1 VAAERPASMTTITQV
16 AQRAGV
22 GVATVSRV
30 LNRSPRVSEP
40 TRIRVLEVIDELG
53 YAPNAAARALSTGRT
68 RTVGV
73 VAPFFTQPS
82 VVERLRAVSRV
93 IAGAG
98 YQLVLFDVEGPDRMI
113 ELAAGGRLDG
123 LLCVSVAP
131 SAEELARFRG
141 SGVPV
146 ILVDAE
152 QDGSPGVFIDDVE
165 GGRLAVRHLLA
176 LGHRRIGFIGDR
188 EPHPYGFTSSARRR
202 AGAAEECDAAGA
214 ELIVLRGPYGREEAR
229 SIAAKML
236 AGGDP
241 PTAIFAP
248 SDLQALGVLE
258 AAEDLGLRVPQ
269 DLSVVGFDDIE
280 VARYAGL
287 TTVAQPLEESG
298 LLGAQL
304 LLQALE
310 GEPGS
315 TQRLELRLVVRSTT
329 GSPSQAPRSEAG
341 STDPPG
347 WHISSQINRTR
358 GSSCRD
364 VSQH

>member
-1 VAAERPASMTTITQV
+1 MTTISQV

-40 TRIRVLEVIDELG
+40 TRIRVLEAIDELG

-82 VVERLRAVSRV
+82 VVERLRAVSKV
-93 IAGAG
+93 IAAAG
-98 YQLVLFDVEGPDRMI
+98 YQLVLFDVEGPDRFV

-123 LLCVSVAP
+123 LLCVSVHPTAD
-131 SAEELARFRG
+131 ELRRFDAA
-141 SGVPV
+141 GVPV
-146 ILVDAE
+146 TLVDSE
-152 QDGSPGVFIDDVE
+152 LPGVPGVFIDDVE
-165 GGRLAVRHLLA
+165 GGRLAAEHLLA
-176 LGHRRIGFIGDR
+176 LGHRRIGYIGDR
-188 EPHPYGFTSSARRR
+188 EPHPFGFTSSARRR
-202 AGAAEECDAAGA
+202 IGAAAAVEEAGA
-214 ELIVLRGPYGREEAR
+214 ELVVRRGPHGRDEAR
-229 SIAAKML
+229 AIATQLLTGEDA
-236 AGGDP
+236 

-258 AAEDLGLRVPQ
+258 AAEDLRLDVPG

-298 LLGAQL
+298 KRGAEML
-304 LLQALE
+304 IGALM
-310 GEPGS
+310 GHPIR
-315 TQRLELRLVVRSTT
+315 TQRLELRLVVRRTTAAPPRVPARQTSPMWHQSTT
-329 GSPSQAPRSEAG
+329 EEIGQ
-341 STDPPG
+341 
-347 WHISSQINRTR
+347 R
-358 GSSCRD
+358 GAKCPD
-364 VSQH
+364 V

>member
-1 VAAERPASMTTITQV
+1 MTTISQV

-40 TRIRVLEVIDELG
+40 TRIRVLEAIDELG

-93 IAGAG
+93 ISGAG
-98 YQLVLFDVEGPDRMI
+98 YQLVLFDVEGPDRFV

-123 LLCVSVAP
+123 LLCVSIHP
-131 SAEELARFRG
+131 TAEELRRFEAAR
-141 SGVPV
+141 VPV
-146 ILVDAE
+146 VLVDTE
-152 QDGSPGVFIDDVE
+152 QPGVPGVFIDDVE
-165 GGRLAVRHLLA
+165 GGRLAAQHLLD
-176 LGHRRIGFIGDR
+176 LGHRRIGYIGDR
-188 EPHPYGFTSSARRR
+188 EPHPFGFTSSARRR
-202 AGAAEECDAAGA
+202 IGAAAAVEETG
-214 ELIVLRGPYGREEAR
+214 ELVVRRGPHGREEAR
-229 SIAAKML
+229 AIAIRML
-236 AGGDP
+236 TSEDP

-258 AAEDLGLRVPQ
+258 AAEDLRLDVPG

-298 LLGAQL
+298 KRGAEML
-304 LLQALE
+304 IGALMGKPIRAE
-310 GEPGS
+310 
-315 TQRLELRLVVRSTT
+315 RLELRLIVRRTTAAPPREPARRTSSLWHQST
-329 GSPSQAPRSEAG
+329 SEEIG
-341 STDPPG
+341 
-347 WHISSQINRTR
+347 QR
-358 GSSCRD
+358 GAKCPD
-364 VSQH
+364 V

>member
-1 VAAERPASMTTITQV
+1 MTTITQV

-93 IAGAG
+93 LAGAG
-98 YQLVLFDVEGPDRMI
+98 YQLVLFDVEGPDRFV

-123 LLCVSVAP
+123 LLCVSVSP
-131 SAEELARFRG
+131 SADELERFAAG
-141 SGVPV
+141 GVPV
-146 ILVDAE
+146 VLVDTE
-152 QDGSPGVFIDDVE
+152 HPGSAGVSIDDVE
-165 GGRLAVRHLLA
+165 GGRMAAEHLIA
-176 LGHRRIGFIGDR
+176 LGHRRIGYIGDR
-188 EPHPYGFTSSARRR
+188 EPHPHGFTSSARRR
-202 AGAAEECDAAGA
+202 MGATEACKRAGA
-214 ELIVLRGPYGREEAR
+214 ELVVLRGPHGRDEAR
-229 SIAAKML
+229 AIATDL
-236 AGGDP
+236 LTSDDP

-258 AAEDLGLRVPQ
+258 AAEDLRLGVPD

-298 LLGAQL
+298 RRGAEMLLGSLA
-304 LLQALE
+304 
-310 GEPGS
+310 GEPAGAE
-315 TQRLELRLVVRSTT
+315 RLALRLVVRRTTAAPSRLAAHPSLPLWHQSTEEI
-329 GSPSQAPRSEAG
+329 GQ
-341 STDPPG
+341 
-347 WHISSQINRTR
+347 R
-358 GSSCRD
+358 GATCPN
-364 VSQH
+364 V

>member
-1 VAAERPASMTTITQV
+1 MTTITQV

-40 TRIRVLEVIDELG
+40 TRVRVLEAIDELG

-93 IAGAG
+93 LAEAG
-98 YQLVLFDVEGPDRMI
+98 YQLVLFDVEGPVRFV

-123 LLCVSVAP
+123 LLCVSVHPTAD
-131 SAEELARFRG
+131 ELDRFEAA
-141 SGVPV
+141 GVRVTV
-146 ILVDAE
+146 IDTELPGV
-152 QDGSPGVFIDDVE
+152 PGVFIDDVE
-165 GGRLAVRHLLA
+165 GGRLAAEHLLS
-176 LGHRRIGFIGDR
+176 LGHRRIGFIADR
-188 EPHPYGFTSSARRR
+188 EPHPFGFTSSARRR
-202 AGAAEECDAAGA
+202 IGATEAIEAAGA
-214 ELIVLRGPYGREEAR
+214 QLVLRRGPHDRDKAR
-229 SIAAKML
+229 TIAHSML
-236 AGGDP
+236 TGEDA

-258 AAEDLGLRVPQ
+258 AAEDLGLDVPG

-298 LLGAQL
+298 KRGAEML
-304 LLQALE
+304 IGALAGAPVDAE
-310 GEPGS
+310 
-315 TQRLELRLVVRSTT
+315 RLELRLVVRRTT
-329 GSPSQAPRSEAG
+329 APPRESARQTTTLWHQSISEEIG
-341 STDPPG
+341 
-347 WHISSQINRTR
+347 QR
-358 GSSCRD
+358 GATCQD
-364 VSQH
+364 V

>member
-1 VAAERPASMTTITQV
+1 MTTITQV

-40 TRIRVLEVIDELG
+40 TRTRVLEAIDELG

-93 IAGAG
+93 IAAAG
-98 YQLVLFDVEGPDRMI
+98 YQLVLFDVEGPDRFV

-123 LLCVSVAP
+123 LLCVSVHP
-131 SAEELARFRG
+131 TAEELRRFE
-141 SGVPV
+141 SAGVPV
-146 ILVDAE
+146 TLVDTE
-152 QDGSPGVFIDDVE
+152 HPGVPGVFIDDVE
-165 GGRLAVRHLLA
+165 GGRLAAEHLLA
-176 LGHRRIGFIGDR
+176 LGHRRIGYIGDR
-188 EPHPYGFTSSARRR
+188 EPHPFGFTSSARRR
-202 AGAAEECDAAGA
+202 IGATGAIEEAGA
-214 ELIVLRGPYGREEAR
+214 ELVVRRGPHGRDQAR
-229 SIAAKML
+229 AITIDML
-236 AGGDP
+236 TSEDP

-258 AAEDLGLRVPQ
+258 AAEDLGLDVPG

-298 LLGAQL
+298 KRGAEML
-304 LLQALE
+304 I
-310 GEPGS
+310 GS
-315 TQRLELRLVVRSTT
+315 LVGQPIRAERLELRLVVRRTTAAPPREPARPTLSLWHQSSTEKI
-329 GSPSQAPRSEAG
+329 GQ
-341 STDPPG
+341 
-347 WHISSQINRTR
+347 R
-358 GSSCRD
+358 GATCPD
-364 VSQH
+364 V

>member
-1 VAAERPASMTTITQV
+1 MTTITQV

-40 TRIRVLEVIDELG
+40 TRIRVLEAIDELG

-93 IAGAG
+93 ISDAG
-98 YQLVLFDVEGPDRMI
+98 YHLVLFDVEGPDRFF

-123 LLCVSVAP
+123 LLCISVHP
-131 SAEELARFRG
+131 TVEELGRFEAAGVRVALIDTEQP
-141 SGVPV
+141 GVP
-146 ILVDAE
+146 A
-152 QDGSPGVFIDDVE
+152 VFIDDVE
-165 GGRLAVRHLLA
+165 GGRMAVEHLLA

-188 EPHPYGFTSSARRR
+188 EPHPFGFTSNARRR
-202 AGAAEECDAAGA
+202 IGATAAVEEAGA
-214 ELIVLRGPYGREEAR
+214 EIIVLRGPHGREEAR
-229 SIAAKML
+229 ALATSML
-236 AGGDP
+236 TSADP

-248 SDLQALGVLE
+248 SDLEALGVLE
-258 AAEDLGLRVPQ
+258 AAEHLGIDIPGN
-269 DLSVVGFDDIE
+269 LSVVGFDDIE

-298 LLGAQL
+298 KRGAEMLIGTLVGQPVR
-304 LLQALE
+304 AE
-310 GEPGS
+310 
-315 TQRLELRLVVRSTT
+315 RLELRLVVRRTTAAPPRLSARRAGNMCHQSTT
-329 GSPSQAPRSEAG
+329 E
-341 STDPPG
+341 
-347 WHISSQINRTR
+347 QIGQR
-358 GSSCRD
+358 GAACPD
-364 VSQH
+364 V

>member
-1 VAAERPASMTTITQV
+1 
-16 AQRAGV
+16 
-22 GVATVSRV
+22 
-30 LNRSPRVSEP
+30 
-40 TRIRVLEVIDELG
+40 
-53 YAPNAAARALSTGRT
+53 
-68 RTVGV
+68 
-73 VAPFFTQPS
+73 
-82 VVERLRAVSRV
+82 
-93 IAGAG
+93 
-98 YQLVLFDVEGPDRMI
+98 
-113 ELAAGGRLDG
+113 
-123 LLCVSVAP
+123 
-131 SAEELARFRG
+131 
-141 SGVPV
+141 
-146 ILVDAE
+146 
-152 QDGSPGVFIDDVE
+152 VFIDDVE

-202 AGAAEECDAAGA
+202 AGAAGACDAAGA

>member
-1 VAAERPASMTTITQV
+1 VPAERPPSMTTITQV
-16 AQRAGV
+16 AERAGV

-68 RTVGV
+68 RTIGV

-93 IAGAG
+93 IAAAG
-98 YQLVLFDVEGPDRMI
+98 YQLVLFDVEGPDRMV

-131 SAEELARFRG
+131 SIDELARFRLG
-141 SGVPV
+141 GVPV
-146 ILVDAE
+146 VLVDTE
-152 QDGSPGVFIDDVE
+152 QPGSPGVSIDDTE
-165 GGRLAVRHLLA
+165 GGRIAAAHLIA

-202 AGAAEECDAAGA
+202 AGAAEACAAAGA

-229 SIAAKML
+229 AIAVQML
-236 AGGDP
+236 AGENP

-258 AAEDLGLRVPQ
+258 AAEDLGLDVPQ

-287 TTVAQPLEESG
+287 TTVAQPLEQSG

-304 LLQALE
+304 LLGALE
-310 GEPGS
+310 GEPGG

-329 GSPSQAPRSEAG
+329 GSPSQAEGREAV
-341 STDPPG
+341 SPEPPG
-347 WHISSQINRTR
+347 WHSSSQRKRTR

>member
-1 VAAERPASMTTITQV
+1 VPAERPSGMTTITQV

-30 LNRSPRVSEP
+30 LNSSPRVSEP
-40 TRIRVLEVIDELG
+40 TRNRVLEAIDELG
-53 YAPNAAARALSTGRT
+53 YSPNAAARALSTGRT

-98 YQLVLFDVEGPDRMI
+98 YQLVLFDVEGPHRFA

-131 SAEELARFRG
+131 SPDELERFATIG
-141 SGVPV
+141 MPV
-146 ILVDAE
+146 VLVDTQE
-152 QDGSPGVFIDDVE
+152 EGLCGVSIDDVE
-165 GGRLAVRHLLA
+165 GGRMAAEHLLA

-202 AGAAEECDAAGA
+202 AGAAEACERAGA
-214 ELIVLRGPYGREEAR
+214 ELIVRRGPHGRDEAR
-229 SIAAKML
+229 TVAIEML
-236 AGGDP
+236 AADDP
-241 PTAIFAP
+241 PTAVFAP

-258 AAEDLGLRVPQ
+258 AADDLGLDVPG

-280 VARYAGL
+280 IARYAGL
-287 TTVAQPLEESG
+287 TTVAQPLEASG
-298 LLGAQL
+298 RRGAEMLLGS
-304 LLQALE
+304 LE
-310 GEPGS
+310 GEPAGAE
-315 TQRLELRLVVRSTT
+315 RLSLRLVVRRTTAAPSRLPAHPSLPLWHQSTEEI
-329 GSPSQAPRSEAG
+329 GQ
-341 STDPPG
+341 
-347 WHISSQINRTR
+347 R
-358 GSSCRD
+358 GATCPN
-364 VSQH
+364 V